1 MDVGI
6 AADADDDG
14 DAVAV
19 VQSGSLHGGGHL
31 LDVDLWLTTKTT
43 SIVEDFK
50 EETGLYILKEM
61 RCIGNVVLCYFLAFI
76 FFQMLLVT

>member
-1 MDVGI
+1 VVADTLAKMDVGI
-6 AADADDDG
+6 AAAAAADADG

-19 VQSGSLHGGGHL
+19 VQSDSLHGGGHL

-61 RCIGNVVLCYFLAFI
+61 RCI
-76 FFQMLLVT
+76 Q